1 MFFFGS
7 RGDRGT
13 RMSLLL
19 GFVVISSKMITKGE
33 RKQEKKE
40 TQINANECD

>member
-33 RKQEKKE
+33 RKQERKRKHTNKRE
-40 TQINANECD
+40 